1 MKQIAIISG
10 KGGTGKTTVA
20 AAFAELAEHM
30 IVADCD
36 VEAPNLHLVL
46 AHSVKKETEY
56 VGNRTA
62 RIDTTLCTHCK
73 RCEEVCR
80 FEAITEKVQV
90 VVGLQEEI
98 AFPHIDSK
106 RCEGCAACVYAC
118 PAKAIQIYPEGTGK
132 VFLSETNVGDFAHA
146 ELYLAADGS
155 GKLVAEVRRLA
166 RDEARRQSKS
176 VLIDGS
182 PGIGCVVI
190 STITGC
196 QRVLVVTEPS
206 QSGKH
211 DLERVLKVTGHFRIP
226 TQVIINKW
234 DINTEVS
241 QEIEDACS
249 QSGISVIGKIPF
261 DPMVPKAIALGHPIT
276 RYESPAAEVLREI
289 WAKIAPELTESSGG
303 QPLSF

>member
-1 MKQIAIISG
+1 MKQMAIISG

-20 AAFAELAEHM
+20 AAFAELAEQM

-56 VGNRTA
+56 VGNQTA
-62 RIDTTLCTHCK
+62 RIDPTLCTQCS
-73 RCEEVCR
+73 RCHEVCR
-80 FEAITEKVQV
+80 YDAVTEKVF
-90 VVGLQEEI
+90 
-98 AFPHIDSK
+98 FPYIDSK

-118 PAKAIQIYPEGTGK
+118 PTQAIKLYPEATGK
-132 VFLSETNVGDFAHA
+132 VYLSETNVGDFAHA

-166 RDEARRQSKS
+166 RDEARRQNKA

-196 QRVLVVTEPS
+196 QQVLVVTEPS

-211 DLERVLKVTGHFRIP
+211 DLERVLKVTGHFKIP

-249 QSGISVIGKIPF
+249 QSGVSVVGKIPF

-276 RYESPAAEVLREI
+276 HYQSPAAGALREI
-289 WAKIAPELTESSGG
+289 WAKISPKLTGA
-303 QPLSF
+303 

>member
-1 MKQIAIISG
+1 MKQMAIISG

-20 AAFAELAEHM
+20 AAFAELAEQM

-46 AHSVKKETEY
+46 AHSVKQETEY

-62 RIDTTLCTHCK
+62 RIDVALCTHCR

-80 FEAITEKVQV
+80 YEAVSAEVQV
-90 VVGLQEEI
+90 VEGLPGKTV
-98 AFPHIDSK
+98 FPYIDSK

-118 PAKAIQIYPEGTGK
+118 PTQAIQLYPEATGK

-166 RDEARRQSKS
+166 RDEARRQNKS

-196 QRVLVVTEPS
+196 QQVLVVTEPS

-211 DLERVLKVTGHFRIP
+211 DLERVLKVTGHFKIP

-241 QEIEDACS
+241 QEIENACL
-249 QSGISVIGKIPF
+249 QSEISVIGKIPF

-276 RYESPAAEVLREI
+276 RYETPAGGALREI
-289 WAKIAPELTESSGG
+289 WSKISLELMEVALKG
-303 QPLSF
+303 

>member
-1 MKQIAIISG
+1 MKQMAIISG

-20 AAFAELAEHM
+20 AAFAELADQM

-46 AHSVKKETEY
+46 DHKVKTETEY
-56 VGNRTA
+56 IGNQTA
-62 RIDTTLCTHCK
+62 RINTALCTQCSRCK
-73 RCEEVCR
+73 EVCR
-80 FEAITEKVQV
+80 YDAVTQKVQQED
-90 VVGLQEEI
+90 GLQGG
-98 AFPHIDSK
+98 AVFPYIDAK

-118 PAKAIQIYPEGTGK
+118 PTQAIGLYPEATGK

-166 RDEARRQSKS
+166 RDEARRQNKA

-196 QRVLVVTEPS
+196 QQVLVVTEPS
-206 QSGKH
+206 QSGRH

-234 DINTEVS
+234 DINSEVS
-241 QEIEDACS
+241 QEIEDACLQLGVS
-249 QSGISVIGKIPF
+249 IIGRIPF

-276 RYESPAAEVLREI
+276 RYKSPAARALREI
-289 WAKIAPELTESSGG
+289 WAKISSELRGS
-303 QPLSF
+303 

>member
-1 MKQIAIISG
+1 MKQMAIISG

-20 AAFAELAEHM
+20 AAFAELAEQM

-46 AHSVKKETEY
+46 AHRVKKEMEY
-56 VGNRTA
+56 VGNQTA
-62 RIDTTLCTHCK
+62 RIDTTLCTQCSRCK
-73 RCEEVCR
+73 EVCR
-80 FEAITEKVQV
+80 YDAITEK
-90 VVGLQEEI
+90 LN
-98 AFPHIDSK
+98 FPYIDSK

-118 PAKAIQIYPEGTGK
+118 PTQAIQLYPEGTGK

-166 RDEARRQSKS
+166 RDEARRQNKS

-196 QRVLVVTEPS
+196 QQVLVVTEPS

-226 TQVIINKW
+226 TQVVINKW

-241 QEIEDACS
+241 QDIEDACL
-249 QSGISVIGKIPF
+249 QSGVSVIGKIPF

-276 RYESPAAEVLREI
+276 RYESPAAGALREI
-289 WAKIAPELTESSGG
+289 WAKISPELTGT
-303 QPLSF
+303 

>member
-1 MKQIAIISG
+1 MKQMAIISG

-20 AAFAELAEHM
+20 AAFVELADQM

-46 AHSVKKETEY
+46 DHKVKTETEY
-56 VGNRTA
+56 IGNQMA
-62 RIDTTLCTHCK
+62 RINTALCTQCS

-80 FEAITEKVQV
+80 YDAVTQKVQ
-90 VVGLQEEI
+90 QEEGRQGGTV
-98 AFPHIDSK
+98 FPSIDAK

-118 PAKAIQIYPEGTGK
+118 PTQAIGLYPEATGK

-166 RDEARRQSKS
+166 RDEARRQNKA

-196 QRVLVVTEPS
+196 QQVLVVTEPS

-226 TQVIINKW
+226 TQVVINKW
-234 DINTEVS
+234 DINTEIS
-241 QEIEDACS
+241 QEIEAVCL
-249 QSGISVIGKIPF
+249 QSGVSIIGKIPF
-261 DPMVPKAIALGHPIT
+261 DPMVPKAIAMGHPIT
-276 RYESPAAEVLREI
+276 RYESPAAGALREI
-289 WAKIAPELTESSGG
+289 WAKISSELRGA
-303 QPLSF
+303 

>member
-20 AAFAELAEHM
+20 AAFAELAEAM

-46 AHSVKKETEY
+46 EHKVKKETEY
-56 VGNRTA
+56 VGNQTA
-62 RIDTTLCTHCK
+62 LIDNTLCTHCQ
-73 RCEEVCR
+73 RCVEVCR
-80 FEAITEKVQV
+80 YEAIIEKVQGGEGIRIPPSEV
-90 VVGLQEEI
+90 
-98 AFPHIDSK
+98 FPFIDSK

-118 PAKAIQIYPEGTGK
+118 PTQAIQLYPEGTGK
-132 VFLSETNVGDFAHA
+132 VFLSETAVGDFAHA

-166 RDEARRQSKS
+166 RDEARRQNKT

-196 QRVLVVTEPS
+196 QQVLVVTEPS

-211 DLERVLKVTGHFRIP
+211 DLERVIKLTGHFKIP
-226 TQVIINKW
+226 TEVIINKW
-234 DINTEVS
+234 DINCKVS
-241 QEIEDACS
+241 QEIEELCS
-249 QSGISVIGKIPF
+249 QLGVAVIGKIPF
-261 DPMVPKAIALGHPIT
+261 DPMVPQAIALGHPIT
-276 RYESPAAEVLREI
+276 RYECPAGDALRGI
-289 WAKIAPELTESSGG
+289 WGKVALENE
-303 QPLSF
+303 

>member
-1 MKQIAIISG
+1 MKQVAIISG

-20 AAFAELAEHM
+20 AAFAELAEQM

-36 VEAPNLHLVL
+36 VEAPNLHLVIE
-46 AHSVKKETEY
+46 HRVKATTEY
-56 VGNRTA
+56 VGNQTA
-62 RIDTTLCTHCK
+62 RIDITLCTQCR
-73 RCEEVCR
+73 RCMEVCR
-80 FEAITEKVQV
+80 YEAVAEQAQV
-90 VVGLQEEI
+90 REGIQDEGL
-98 AFPHIDSK
+98 FPYIDAK

-118 PAKAIQIYPEGTGK
+118 PTQAIQLYPEATGK

-166 RDEARRQSKS
+166 RDEARRQNKA

-196 QRVLVVTEPS
+196 QQVLVVTEPS

-211 DLERVLKVTGHFRIP
+211 DLERVIKVTGHFKIP
-226 TQVIINKW
+226 TQVIVNKW
-234 DINTEVS
+234 DINPEVS
-241 QEIEDACS
+241 QEIEDACL
-249 QSGISVIGKIPF
+249 QLGVAVIGKIPF

-276 RYESPAAEVLREI
+276 RYESPAAEALREI
-289 WAKIAPELTESSGG
+289 WVKISPELTELSGS
-303 QPLSF
+303 QLL

>member
-1 MKQIAIISG
+1 MKQMAIISG

-20 AAFAELAEHM
+20 AAFAELAEQM

-46 AHSVKKETEY
+46 AHRVKAETEY
-56 VGNRTA
+56 VGNQTA
-62 RIDTTLCTHCK
+62 HIDTTLCSQCK
-73 RCEEVCR
+73 RCIEVCR
-80 FEAITEKVQV
+80 YEAVTEKVQV
-90 VVGLQEEI
+90 GKDISGEAV
-98 AFPHIDSK
+98 FPYIDSK

-118 PAKAIQIYPEGTGK
+118 PTHAIQLYPEATGK

-166 RDEARRQSKS
+166 RDEARRQNKS

-196 QRVLVVTEPS
+196 QQVLVVTEPS

-211 DLERVLKVTGHFRIP
+211 DLERVLKVTGHFKIP

-234 DINTEVS
+234 DINPKVS

-249 QSGISVIGKIPF
+249 QSGVSVIGKIPF
-261 DPMVPKAIALGHPIT
+261 DSMVPKAIALGHPIT
-276 RYESPAAEVLREI
+276 RYESPAAGALREI
-289 WAKIAPELTESSGG
+289 WAKISPELTEPIES
-303 QPLSF
+303 

>member
-20 AAFAELAEHM
+20 AAFAELAEQM

-46 AHSVKKETEY
+46 AHRVKKETEY
-56 VGNRTA
+56 VGNQTA
-62 RIDTTLCTHCK
+62 RIDSTLCIQCK

-80 FEAITEKVQV
+80 FEAVTEKVP
-90 VVGLQEEI
+90 VGESLQGETI
-98 AFPHIDSK
+98 FPYIDAK

-118 PAKAIQIYPEGTGK
+118 PTQAIQLYPEATGK

-166 RDEARRQSKS
+166 RDEARRQNKS

-196 QRVLVVTEPS
+196 QQVLVVTEPS

-211 DLERVLKVTGHFRIP
+211 DLERVLKVTGHFKIP
-226 TQVIINKW
+226 TQVIVNKW
-234 DINTEVS
+234 DINPEVS
-241 QEIEDACS
+241 QEIEEACT
-249 QSGISVIGKIPF
+249 QLGVSVIGKIPF

-276 RYESPAAEVLREI
+276 RYESPAAGALREI
-289 WAKIAPELTESSGG
+289 WTKIAPELTEPKR
-303 QPLSF
+303 QN

>member
-20 AAFAELAEHM
+20 AAFAELAEQV

-46 AHSVKKETEY
+46 AHRVKKETEY
-56 VGNRTA
+56 VGNQTA
-62 RIDTTLCTHCK
+62 RIDNALCTQCK

-80 FEAITEKVQV
+80 YEAVVEKVH
-90 VVGLQEEI
+90 
-98 AFPHIDSK
+98 FPYIDSK
-106 RCEGCAACVYAC
+106 SCEGCAACVYAC
-118 PAKAIQIYPEGTGK
+118 PTHAIQLYPEGTGK
-132 VFLSETNVGDFAHA
+132 VFLSETHVGDFAHA

-166 RDEARRQSKS
+166 RDEARRQNKA

-196 QRVLVVTEPS
+196 QQVLVITEPS

-211 DLERVLKVTGHFRIP
+211 DLERVIKLTGHFKIP

-234 DINTEVS
+234 DINPEVS
-241 QEIEDACS
+241 QEIEEVCT
-249 QSGISVIGKIPF
+249 QLGIAVIGRIPF

-276 RYESPAAEVLREI
+276 RYESPAAKALSEI
-289 WAKIAPELTESSGG
+289 WAKISLELTEPSVGTRIS
-303 QPLSF
+303 LTNNL